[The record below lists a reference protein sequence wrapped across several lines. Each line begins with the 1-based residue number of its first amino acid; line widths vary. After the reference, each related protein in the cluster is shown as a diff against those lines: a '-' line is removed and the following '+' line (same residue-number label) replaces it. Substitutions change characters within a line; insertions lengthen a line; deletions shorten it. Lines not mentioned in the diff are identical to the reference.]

1 MSTWLALILTLLG
14 VPEAVAEA
22 APAVPDGA
30 RFACLH
36 ETYPGTIGAL
46 DTASAPAA
54 VVLADG
60 TRLVWDDGRKKTAA
74 ERLEDPDVQD
84 TLAEP
89 YPMGPGS
96 TPPRGR
102 EDPGRVRHTALMGA
116 LWGATEAAVRG
127 ELTRVKWM
135 PKHGDGKT
143 LWFNGRHG
151 AAEALAKVSVDLDR
165 LPAKF
170 HKYVTVTAGTF
181 VWRHI
186 AGTERLSAHSHAIA
200 IDINVKYTHYWRW
213 SLKREPD
220 LPWRNR
226 IPLEIVE
233 VFERH
238 GFIWGGKWHHYDTMH
253 FEYRP
258 ELLHPRC
265 VEHRE

>member
-1 MSTWLALILTLLG
+1 MWLALLLLLLG
-14 VPEAVAEA
+14 
-22 APAVPDGA
+22 APAALADAPASPVDAARFECLRATYPDTVSALDGA
-30 RFACLH
+30 
-36 ETYPGTIGAL
+36 
-46 DTASAPAA
+46 ASPPA

-60 TRLVWDDGRKKTAA
+60 RRLVWDDGRTKTAA
-74 ERLEDPDVQD
+74 ERLAEPDVQD

-96 TPPRGR
+96 TPPRGQ
-102 EDPGRVRHTALMGA
+102 EDPGRVRHTTLMGA

-127 ELTRVKWM
+127 ELAPVKWM
-135 PKHGDGKT
+135 PKHGKGKT
-143 LWFNGRHG
+143 LWFNRRHG
-151 AAEALAKVSVDLDR
+151 AAAALARVSADLDR

-181 VWRHI
+181 VWRRI
-186 AGTERLSAHSHAIA
+186 AGTDRLSAHSHAIA

-213 SLKREPD
+213 SIKREPD

-226 IPLEIVE
+226 IPLEVVE

-258 ELLHPRC
+258 ELLHPSC
-265 VEHRE
+265 VERRE